1 MKLHKTQTIVVE
13 EDRAHKYCQA
23 FVNPGSKDKIYL
35 FLLRY
40 YMNIRCKD
48 HLPI

>member
-23 FVNPGSKDKIYL
+23 FVNPGSKD
-35 FLLRY
+35 R
-40 YMNIRCKD
+40 NI
-48 HLPI
+48 PILVEILYKY